1 MHEAIRC
8 TTGLY
13 TMQPVVQPRATC
25 IQTSSQLYKALYTRL
40 HRVSIHSTSYTTIC
54 TMGCI
59 MWTPFKAYIHTHTTP
74 NICYV
79 QTAGP
84 E

>member
-25 IQTSSQLYKALYTRL
+25 IQTSSQLYKAL

-54 TMGCI
+54 AMGCI
-59 MWTPFKAYIHTHTTP
+59 MWTPFKVHIHTHTTP